1 MFRRVLVAT
10 VLGITLAA
18 CGGSPTAP
26 AIGATPAVVRAGGG
40 KVDPGYVT
48 YESGST
54 TDAVTTAPLGGA
66 LLAGGGTDSDAGM
79 KWLLAQGGTRGGV
92 AGKYGD
98 VVVLRTSGTNGY
110 NKYLLNFG
118 ANSVTS
124 IVITSTTGANSAYVV
139 NAINKAEVIFI
150 AGGDQSTY
158 VGRWTGTA
166 LQNTVNQRV
175 SAQIP
180 IGGTSAGLAVL
191 GEFVYS
197 ALNVSTVS
205 SVALANPYDP
215 SITFARSLFTV
226 PQLANLITDSHFV
239 TRDRMGR
246 LVTFLAR
253 LPRDY
258 SGVAS
263 PRGIGVDEQSAVGLT
278 ANGTA
283 TVFGAGAG
291 VYLLKTGTLTDN
303 VCQANTALA
312 FGPVTT
318 SHVPVGASFSWSSW
332 SYGTPYTLMAGGGT
346 LTSSNGAVY

>member
-1 MFRRVLVAT
+1 VYRRVFAAT
-10 VLGITLAA
+10 VLGFTLSA
-18 CGGSPTAP
+18 CVGSPTAP
-26 AIGATPAVVRAGGG
+26 ATNAIPSIAAAKGV
-40 KVDPGYVT
+40 KVDPGYAT

-54 TDAVTTAPLGGA
+54 VDAVTTSHLGGA

-124 IVITSTTGANSAYVV
+124 IVITSATGANSAYVV
-139 NAINKAEVIFI
+139 NALSKAEVIFI

-158 VGRWTGTA
+158 VNLWTGTA
-166 LQNTVNQRV
+166 LQNTVNSRV
-175 SAQIP
+175 GAGIP

-191 GEFVYS
+191 GEFAYS
-197 ALNVSTVS
+197 ALNVSTESV
-205 SVALANPYDP
+205 VALANPFDP

-226 PQLANLITDSHFV
+226 PQLGNVITDSHFV
-239 TRDRMGR
+239 TRDRLGR

-253 LPRDY
+253 LQKAY
-258 SGVAS
+258 GTS
-263 PRGIGVDEQSAVGLT
+263 PRGIGIDEKSAVGL
-278 ANGTA
+278 AAGGTA

-291 VYLLKTGTLTDN
+291 AYLLTTSTATTN
-303 VCQANTALA
+303 VCLANTALA

-318 SHVPVGASFSWSSW
+318 SHVPVGVTFNWSSW
-332 SYGTPYTLMAGGGT
+332 SYGTPYTLTAANGA
-346 LTSSNGAVY
+346 LTSSKGTAY